1 MGVRSAFLF
10 VIVLL
15 IAALAALNWGALS
28 TPSEVWLGFMTVT
41 APLGLIMLG
50 LTVVL
55 AAFFLVYVLYLHS
68 SVLMDTKRHTKEM
81 QVQRDLADKAEAS
94 RFTELRN
101 FLEAQENK
109 HMAQNADRQAA
120 VLARLDQLET
130 AVRLRSDQTDNT
142 VAAHIGQL
150 EDRIERVQHRALAG
164 ACPTR
169 AALRFRVEGELG
181 LHAARV
187 ARRRRL
193 PADAALG
200 DLGFGHVQLQHQ
212 LVRVDGDRV
221 AFVDEGDGAAGR
233 RFGRHVADHHAP
245 GAAGEAAVGDQA
257 HALAQARADQRA
269 GGRQHLGHAGPPL
282 GPR

>member
-15 IAALAALNWGALS
+15 IAALAALNWGTLS
-28 TPSEVWLGFMTVT
+28 APTDVWLGFMTVS

-68 SVLMDTKRHTKEM
+68 SVLLDTKRHTKEM

-94 RFTELRN
+94 RFTELHN

-109 HMAQNADRQAA
+109 HMARNADRHTA
-120 VLARLDQLET
+120 VLARMDQLEA

-150 EDRIERVQHRALAG
+150 EDRIERRPI
-164 ACPTR
+164 PTDINPQ
-169 AALRFRVEGELG
+169 G
-181 LHAARV
+181 
-187 ARRRRL
+187 
-193 PADAALG
+193 
-200 DLGFGHVQLQHQ
+200 
-212 LVRVDGDRV
+212 
-221 AFVDEGDGAAGR
+221 
-233 RFGRHVADHHAP
+233 
-245 GAAGEAAVGDQA
+245 
-257 HALAQARADQRA
+257 
-269 GGRQHLGHAGPPL
+269 
-282 GPR
+282 

>member
-15 IAALAALNWGALS
+15 IAALAALNWGTLS
-28 TPSEVWLGFMTVT
+28 APTDVWLGFMTVS

-68 SVLMDTKRHTKEM
+68 SVLLDTKRHTREM

-109 HMAQNADRQAA
+109 HMAHNADRHTA
-120 VLARLDQLET
+120 VLARMDQLEA

-150 EDRIERVQHRALAG
+150 EDRIERR
-164 ACPTR
+164 PI
-169 AALRFRVEGELG
+169 
-181 LHAARV
+181 
-187 ARRRRL
+187 
-193 PADAALG
+193 PADINPQG
-200 DLGFGHVQLQHQ
+200 
-212 LVRVDGDRV
+212 
-221 AFVDEGDGAAGR
+221 
-233 RFGRHVADHHAP
+233 
-245 GAAGEAAVGDQA
+245 
-257 HALAQARADQRA
+257 
-269 GGRQHLGHAGPPL
+269 
-282 GPR
+282 